1 MRIVMYLARSLYIFI
16 SFVDGFK
23 KIILPFTKFNLFV
36 WLFIYLFVFC
46 FLFSS
51 FLITLLKRE
60 VSGDITLFLRLKN
73 FYPCNFRKLLHLRL
87 AKADS
92 SPLQHAWQRKAMNRE
107 KKMVVIFF
115 ILPARSQ
122 VLAGWAMKMVIF
134 DTSVKTTFTV
144 NREPLLMGIRN

>member
-23 KIILPFTKFNLFV
+23 KFILPFTKFNLFV
-36 WLFIYLFVFC
+36 CLFIYLFFFC

-60 VSGDITLFLRLKN
+60 VSGEITLFLRLKN
-73 FYPCNFRKLLHLRL
+73 FYPYNFRKLLHLRL
-87 AKADS
+87 TKADS

-144 NREPLLMGIRN
+144 NQEPLLMGIRN

>member
-1 MRIVMYLARSLYIFI
+1 MDL
-16 SFVDGFK
+16 K
-23 KIILPFTKFNLFV
+23 KLILPFTKFNLFV
-36 WLFIYLFVFC
+36 WLFIYLFFFC

-60 VSGDITLFLRLKN
+60 VSGEITLFLRLKN
-73 FYPCNFRKLLHLRL
+73 FYPYNFRKLLHLGL
-87 AKADS
+87 TKADS

-122 VLAGWAMKMVIF
+122 FLAGWAMKMVIF
-134 DTSVKTTFTV
+134 DTSVKTTLTI
-144 NREPLLMGIRN
+144 NQEPLLMGIRN